1 MAAAQAYP
9 VWVDAS
15 LDAAPS
21 RGLWLFKW
29 ILVIPHHTLTSA
41 TAGAGTRVGGD
52 LEVMTARDS
61 PGLGLQ
67 RWVPA
72 AARYTAHSRQ

>member
-9 VWVDAS
+9 VRVDAS

-29 ILVIPHHTLTSA
+29 ILVMCHAEAISSLPR
-41 TAGAGTRVGGD
+41 TA
-52 LEVMTARDS
+52 
-61 PGLGLQ
+61 
-67 RWVPA
+67 
-72 AARYTAHSRQ
+72 